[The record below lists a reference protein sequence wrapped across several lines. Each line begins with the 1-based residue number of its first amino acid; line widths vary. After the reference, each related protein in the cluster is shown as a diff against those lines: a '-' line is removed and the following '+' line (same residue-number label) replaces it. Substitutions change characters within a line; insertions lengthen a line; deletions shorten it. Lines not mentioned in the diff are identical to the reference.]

1 MFRFQKHSEAQFFSK
16 IKVATDFANTMRIY
30 AMRFLSK
37 VVFFKKIFIL
47 AKQLMKIILAL
58 GCMSIFA
65 FQTACT
71 KINPGAGA
79 VMGAGVG
86 AGGAAL
92 ANASA
97 PVVVGA
103 GMAGGA
109 LGYYLATLKHA
120 ASPIEQVGGQVYQVG
135 QYVGIEI
142 PTDDLFEEN
151 SADLYPNASG
161 ILDALVNIVN
171 RFPNHNI
178 LISGNTSGFYKSQYE
193 QSLSQAR
200 AREIAAYLWSHGID
214 EFQSD
219 SNHIRTLQY
228 VGYGD
233 YFKVAS
239 DLTNSGIRQ
248 NSRVQITLYPSQSD
262 LVPGR
267 KNDIAFENPGALHDE
282 NKILNYR
289 NYKGE

>member
-1 MFRFQKHSEAQFFSK
+1 MLNLTALTR
-16 IKVATDFANTMRIY
+16 
-30 AMRFLSK
+30 LWLLG
-37 VVFFKKIFIL
+37 IFIFP
-47 AKQLMKIILAL
+47 I
-58 GCMSIFA
+58 

-71 KINPGAGA
+71 STGQNRQAAGTI
-79 VMGAGVG
+79 MGAGVG

-92 ANASA
+92 ADASA
-97 PVVVGA
+97 PVIVGA
-103 GMAGGA
+103 GLAGGA
-109 LGYYLATLKHA
+109 IGYYLTTLKYA
-120 ASPIEQVGGQVYQVG
+120 ANPIEQVGGQVYQVG

-161 ILDALVNIVN
+161 VLNAVVNIVN
-171 RFPNHNI
+171 RYPNHHI
-178 LISGNTSGFYKSQYE
+178 LISGNTSGFYRSKYE
-193 QSLSQAR
+193 QTLSQSR

-228 VGYGD
+228 VGYGN

-248 NSRVQITLYPSQSD
+248 NSRVQITLYPDQSD
-262 LVPGR
+262 LVPRR
-267 KNDIAFENPGALHDE
+267 KNEIAFENPGALHDE
-282 NKILNYR
+282 NRILDYKNDHP